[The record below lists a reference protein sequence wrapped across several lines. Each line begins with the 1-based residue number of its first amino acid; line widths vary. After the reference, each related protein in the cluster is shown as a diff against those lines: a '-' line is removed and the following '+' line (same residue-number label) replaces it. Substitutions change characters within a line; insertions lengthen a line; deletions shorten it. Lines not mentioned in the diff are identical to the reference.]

1 VLSGVFGCSLDSD
14 GFPTA
19 EAELAS
25 SAGLQGEASGGGDGD
40 EGVAPDMLLLEQA
53 GMGAA
58 EDDGGSVM
66 SGGLSAV
73 YQVSGSCTPI
83 DAALDLRPFP

>member
-1 VLSGVFGCSLDSD
+1 MLSGVFGCSLDSD

-19 EAELAS
+19 EAELTS
-25 SAGLQGEASGGGDGD
+25 SAGLQGEASGGD

-66 SGGLSAV
+66 SGGLSEV

>member
-1 VLSGVFGCSLDSD
+1 MLSGVFGCSLDSD

-25 SAGLQGEASGGGDGD
+25 SAGLQGEASGGD